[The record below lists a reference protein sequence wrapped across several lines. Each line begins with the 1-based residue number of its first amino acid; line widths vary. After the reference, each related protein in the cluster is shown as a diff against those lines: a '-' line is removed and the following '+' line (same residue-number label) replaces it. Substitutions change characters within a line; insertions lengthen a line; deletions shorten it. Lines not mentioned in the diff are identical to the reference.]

1 MYYYIHNTHIYTS
14 EERQRVVGRVCV
26 CVGAGVFRVR
36 GIYTIIIIIITHQ
49 RAAAAGVLGARRRAA
64 RQSVTGRP
72 CCDDETAAPAE
83 CITITRHP
91 ALARTAARLVRSP
104 CGRRPPYA
112 CWCSSAFTCR
122 SWPSEHSCSPPSRR
136 RRKLLGSGSSRT
148 SGKIF
153 STGTRVSEVYT
164 SRSVSYIHIW
174 GSPRRGGGELLDLGP
189 LKLIFEFLKF

>member
-1 MYYYIHNTHIYTS
+1 
-14 EERQRVVGRVCV
+14 VGRARASVCV
-26 CVGAGVFRVR
+26 CVGAGGSRVR
-36 GIYTIIIIIITHQ
+36 GIYTVIIIIIITHQ

-83 CITITRHP
+83 CTTRRTE
-91 ALARTAARLVRSP
+91 LARTAARVVRSP

-164 SRSVSYIHIW
+164 SRTAFPIYMHNASHTYYIHI
-174 GSPRRGGGELLDLGP
+174 GIPTTRRGRGGR
-189 LKLIFEFLKF
+189 FRT